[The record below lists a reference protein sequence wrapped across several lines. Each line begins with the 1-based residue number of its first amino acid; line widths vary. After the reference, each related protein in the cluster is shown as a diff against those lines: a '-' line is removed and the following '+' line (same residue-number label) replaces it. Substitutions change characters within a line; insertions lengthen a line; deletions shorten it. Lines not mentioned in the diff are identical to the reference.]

1 MVQDQKTL
9 GENITMT
16 HLVHFDKKYP
26 ITELDIVFCVE
37 VKDDPVEKTENK
49 ICSFSVHFQIHY
61 ATMAACYDRILN
73 KKALLASSP

>member
-37 VKDDPVEKTENK
+37 VKDLKTK
-49 ICSFSVHFQIHY
+49 SAASVKTFRLHNY
-61 ATMAACYDRILN
+61 GSML
-73 KKALLASSP
+73 